1 MIIHNIEQHS
11 EAWHYLRCGRV
22 TGTRFKSLMA
32 GETTAT
38 YKDLIT
44 QLACEII
51 TGQQEDAYVSAD
63 MERGTMLEPVA
74 REAYEMEFGQEV
86 KQIGFITP
94 DDSEFA
100 DWVGISPDGMLQDG
114 GLLEI
119 KCPKYKTHLEYIEA
133 DKLPSEYRYQVQ
145 GQLFVTEAPY
155 CDFMSYAVNMKPF
168 IIRVYPDTELF
179 SQFEIRLR
187 KLIEEVQTKL
197 KIYQN
202 YSHLK

>member
-11 EAWHYLRCGRV
+11 EAWYSLRCGRV

-86 KQIGFITP
+86 KQVGFITP

-100 DWVGISPDGMLQDG
+100 EWVGISPDGMLQDG

-168 IIRVYPDTELF
+168 IVRVYPDTELF

-197 KIYQN
+197 NIYQN